1 MTDEEK
7 AKAEAE
13 EKAKAEN
20 KGPSKLMRAA
30 MDAFGLRPGH
40 ILDSRDYDDH
50 VVIVTKGGKKLSFAP
65 GDKVKE
71 LAEVD
76 KHGLPAK
83 KKK

>member
-1 MTDEEK
+1 M
-7 AKAEAE
+7 AE
-13 EKAKAEN
+13 ENQTNAAPAPDK
-20 KGPSKLMRAA
+20 KGPSRLMREA
-30 MDAFGLRPGH
+30 MDAFKLRMDH
-40 ILDSRDYDDH
+40 VLASRDYDDH

-83 KKK
+83 KKN

>member
-1 MTDEEK
+1 M
-7 AKAEAE
+7 AE
-13 EKAKAEN
+13 ETQVMNPPAQPEK
-20 KGPSKLMRAA
+20 KGMSKLMREA
-30 MDAFGLRPGH
+30 MDAFRLRMEH
-40 ILDSRDYDDH
+40 VLASKDYDDH